1 MGTRCTIKIHTLVS
15 SIQERMNDSLRNW
28 LTEHLDGGCDTCEQR
43 IAWLTSLGQDGQ
55 NITQVVAHSI
65 PDVRL
70 QSVPVALRGSLANV
84 RQHLFEAGS
93 DIRIDIQIEE
103 IERETSIV
111 EGQIMTFG
119 IPARDAG
126 SAIVTLYEDGTR
138 LAQDTTSRIGEFFF
152 DDVKP
157 GRYDVTI
164 AIDDLCVVV
173 PDIEI

>member
-1 MGTRCTIKIHTLVS
+1 MGTRCTIKINTLVS

-55 NITQVVAHSI
+55 NVTQVVAHSI

-70 QSVPVALRGSLANV
+70 QSVPIALRGSLANV

-103 IERETSIV
+103 ITTLHGAPRECDTSEFV
-111 EGQIMTFG
+111 LTS
-119 IPARDAG
+119 PAGLNQA
-126 SAIVTLYEDGTR
+126 
-138 LAQDTTSRIGEFFF
+138 
-152 DDVKP
+152 
-157 GRYDVTI
+157 
-164 AIDDLCVVV
+164 LC
-173 PDIEI
+173 

>member
-1 MGTRCTIKIHTLVS
+1 MGHRCTTKIPRLVS
-15 SIQERMNDSLRNW
+15 HIPAATNYASRNW

-55 NITQVVAHSI
+55 NVTQVVAHSL

-126 SAIVTLYEDGTR
+126 SAIVTLYEDGNR
-138 LAQDTTSRIGEFFF
+138 LAQDITSRIGEFFF

-164 AIDDLCVVV
+164 AIDDLAVVV
-173 PDIEI
+173 PDVEI